1 MCVHISYMH
10 CTIISCVHICWN
22 CAFYMK
28 TVDWVLEWIHFA
40 QICQMA
46 IDAPAAAHKCDSAI
60 CISIWWD
67 ITRVSHN
74 VTESHAVGGGLT
86 AQTSGTAELAA
97 LQGAHTTPTFP
108 LIFCCANPIIFRT
121 QQNPQLQPFWDA
133 SCNLRLQHLFSSA
146 RQDSQLFANS
156 TCPNSHFW
164 NTKFPV
170 FHPKW
175 REGLQYWIAAS
186 SFVTNSPPSSW

>member
-1 MCVHISYMH
+1 
-10 CTIISCVHICWN
+10 
-22 CAFYMK
+22 
-28 TVDWVLEWIHFA
+28 
-40 QICQMA
+40 
-46 IDAPAAAHKCDSAI
+46 
-60 CISIWWD
+60 
-67 ITRVSHN
+67 
-74 VTESHAVGGGLT
+74 
-86 AQTSGTAELAA
+86 
-97 LQGAHTTPTFP
+97 
-108 LIFCCANPIIFRT
+108 
-121 QQNPQLQPFWDA
+121 LQPFWDA

-186 SFVTNSPPSSW
+186 SFVTNSPPSSWWRFQKLKLEPFCLKLWKRWIFNSWSLFIFKQEFITGINLDNLFIFWDSDSIYQLFILCGPPCPACMDGCEEMVG